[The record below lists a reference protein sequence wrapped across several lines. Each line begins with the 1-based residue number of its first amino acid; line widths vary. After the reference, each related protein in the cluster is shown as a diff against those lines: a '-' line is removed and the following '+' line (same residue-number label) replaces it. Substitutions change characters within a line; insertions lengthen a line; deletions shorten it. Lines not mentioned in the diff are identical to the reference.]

1 MTAKDNGNSSAHPLT
16 NDWATFGLTK
26 RELFAAMA
34 MQGWLASFAD
44 DAEISPKGEIQIA
57 ELAVRLSDALLSEMA
72 KEKTE

>member
-1 MTAKDNGNSSAHPLT
+1 MMPAFPISNGGLT
-16 NDWATFGLTK
+16 LVGLTK

-34 MQGWLASFAD
+34 MEGWLASFAT

-57 ELAVRLSDALLSEMA
+57 QLAVRLSDALLAELA